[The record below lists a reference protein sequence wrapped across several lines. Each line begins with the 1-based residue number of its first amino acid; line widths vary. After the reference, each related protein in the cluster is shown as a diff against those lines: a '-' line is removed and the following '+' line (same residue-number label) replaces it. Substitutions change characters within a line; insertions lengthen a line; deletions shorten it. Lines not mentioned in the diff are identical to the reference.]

1 MSQNPH
7 MRFDDQAFNDEN
19 SNDSDN
25 RSFEQILRERVS
37 RRDVLKTGAAL
48 GTVTAGAMM
57 LGYSPQVHAKNDNPT
72 QAAKQLNFKA
82 VDKNTLDTVSVPAG
96 YTASIIY
103 ALGDPLK
110 ADVPAYRND
119 GSDTQFE
126 HRAGDHH
133 DRLDCDRGRVVFDR
147 PHERRARIRSRRR
160 RLRNLARLARH
171 RCRAVVAAR
180 HVSGC

>member
-57 LGYSPQVHAKNDNPT
+57 FG
-72 QAAKQLNFKA
+72 
-82 VDKNTLDTVSVPAG
+82 
-96 YTASIIY
+96 
-103 ALGDPLK
+103 
-110 ADVPAYRND
+110 
-119 GSDTQFE
+119 
-126 HRAGDHH
+126 
-133 DRLDCDRGRVVFDR
+133 
-147 PHERRARIRSRRR
+147 
-160 RLRNLARLARH
+160 
-171 RCRAVVAAR
+171 
-180 HVSGC
+180 